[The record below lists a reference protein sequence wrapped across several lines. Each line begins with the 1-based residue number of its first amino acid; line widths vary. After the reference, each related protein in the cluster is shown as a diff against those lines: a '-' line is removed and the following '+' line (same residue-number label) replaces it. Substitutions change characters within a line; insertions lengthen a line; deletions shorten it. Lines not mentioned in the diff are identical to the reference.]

1 MKKTEVMDIVR
12 KSMIKTPAGYEWSFV
27 SSPVTEEPDK
37 FQISIGLV
45 KKA

>member
-12 KSMIKTPAGYEWSFV
+12 KSMIRTPAGYEWAFV
-27 SSPVTEEPDK
+27 STPETVEPDK
-37 FQISIGLV
+37 FQISISLV